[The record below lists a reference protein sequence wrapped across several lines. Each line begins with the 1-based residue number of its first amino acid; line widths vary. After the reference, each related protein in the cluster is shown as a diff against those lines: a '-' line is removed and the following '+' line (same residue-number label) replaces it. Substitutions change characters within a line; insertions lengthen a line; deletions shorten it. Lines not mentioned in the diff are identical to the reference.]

1 MHTKSKFWLFVFW
14 ACLAA
19 LANVSG
25 LAEASEFQ
33 ADVIMTG
40 GMESDDGKV
49 WVKGQKSRQ
58 EIGSAAEKMI
68 IIMDLDEGFH
78 WTLMPDVKMYMKTR
92 IQAKGKGFSPENFVG
107 AQPGQMEAEIT
118 KVGTE
123 MLKGYK
129 CDKYLFTFKNKE
141 MGTMTQWF
149 SEKLGYPIKT
159 VNKIDK
165 MDEIITELQNIHKTN
180 VQDDLFIVPSGYQE
194 MPITHMPQIPGKIE

>member
-1 MHTKSKFWLFVFW
+1 MHTKSKLWLFVFW
-14 ACLAA
+14 ACLASMI
-19 LANVSG
+19 NVSG
-25 LAEASEFQ
+25 SAEASEFL
-33 ADVIMTG
+33 ADVIMKG
-40 GMESDDGKV
+40 GMESDDGKI

-68 IIMDLDEGFH
+68 IIMDLDQGFH

-129 CDKYLFTFKNKE
+129 CDKYLFTFKNKQ

-180 VQDDLFIVPSGYQE
+180 VQDDLFIVPAGYQE
-194 MPITHMPQIPGKIE
+194 MPITQMTQIPGKIE

>member
-1 MHTKSKFWLFVFW
+1 MHTKSKLWFFVFW
-14 ACLAA
+14 ACLVAI
-19 LANVSG
+19 ANISG
-25 LAEASEFQ
+25 SAEASEFQ

-68 IIMDLDEGFH
+68 IIMDLDQGFH
-78 WTLMPDVKMYMKTR
+78 WTLMPDVKMYMKNR
-92 IQAKGKGFSPENFVG
+92 IQAKGKGFGPENFVG
-107 AQPGQMEAEIT
+107 TQPGKMGAEIT
-118 KVGTE
+118 KIGTE
-123 MLKGYK
+123 MVKGYK
-129 CDKYLFTFKNKE
+129 CDKYLFTFKNKQ

-165 MDEIITELQNIHKTN
+165 LGEITTELQNIQKTYI
-180 VQDDLFIVPSGYQE
+180 QDDLFIVPSGYQE
-194 MPITHMPQIPGKIE
+194 MPITQMPKMPGKIQ

>member
-1 MHTKSKFWLFVFW
+1 MHTKSKLWLFVFW

-19 LANVSG
+19 MANVSG
-25 LAEASEFQ
+25 SADASEFQ
-33 ADVIMTG
+33 ADVVMTG
-40 GMESDDGKV
+40 GMESDDGKI

-68 IIMDLDEGFH
+68 IIMDLDQGFH

-118 KVGTE
+118 KIGTE

-129 CDKYLFTFKNKE
+129 CDKYLFTFKNKQ

-194 MPITHMPQIPGKIE
+194 MPITQVPKILNKIE

>member
-1 MHTKSKFWLFVFW
+1 MHTKSKLWLFVFW

-19 LANVSG
+19 MANVAGS
-25 LAEASEFQ
+25 AEASEFQ
-33 ADVIMTG
+33 ADVIMKG
-40 GMESDDGKV
+40 GMMSDDGKV

-68 IIMDLDEGFH
+68 IIMDLDQGFH

-107 AQPGQMEAEIT
+107 AQPGQMEAEIK

-129 CDKYLFTFKNKE
+129 CDKYLFIFKDKQ

-165 MDEIITELQNIHKTN
+165 MDEIITELENIHNTN
-180 VQDDLFIVPSGYQE
+180 VQDDLFIVPPGYQE
-194 MPITHMPQIPGKIE
+194 MPITQMPKMPAKIQ

>member
-1 MHTKSKFWLFVFW
+1 MHTKSKLWLFVFW
-14 ACLAA
+14 ACLVAI
-19 LANVSG
+19 ANISG
-25 LAEASEFQ
+25 SAGASEFL

-68 IIMDLDEGFH
+68 IIMDLDKGFH
-78 WTLMPDVKMYMKTR
+78 WTLMPDVKMYMKTS

-107 AQPGQMEAEIT
+107 AQSGQMEAEIT
-118 KVGTE
+118 KIGTE
-123 MLKGYK
+123 MVKGYK
-129 CDKYLFTFKNKE
+129 CDKYLFTFKNKQ

-165 MDEIITELQNIHKTN
+165 MDEIITELQNIQKTGI
-180 VQDDLFIVPSGYQE
+180 QEDLFIVPSGYQE
-194 MPITHMPQIPGKIE
+194 MPITQMPQMPGKIQ

>member
-1 MHTKSKFWLFVFW
+1 MHTKSKLWLFVFW
-14 ACLAA
+14 ACLVAI
-19 LANVSG
+19 ANISG
-25 LAEASEFQ
+25 SVGASEFL

-68 IIMDLDEGFH
+68 IIMDLDKGFH
-78 WTLMPDVKMYMKTR
+78 WTLMPDVKMYMKTS

-107 AQPGQMEAEIT
+107 AQSGQMEAEIT
-118 KVGTE
+118 KIGTE
-123 MLKGYK
+123 MVKGYK
-129 CDKYLFTFKNKE
+129 CDKYLFTFKNKQ

-165 MDEIITELQNIHKTN
+165 MDEIITELQNIQKTGI
-180 VQDDLFIVPSGYQE
+180 QEDLFIVPSGYQE
-194 MPITHMPQIPGKIE
+194 MPITQMPQMPGKIQ